1 MAQIHYLSEL
11 DKVDAYTKYRPI
23 INDLS
28 RSQLELL
35 VLMIINGAELDYAV
49 DTAMSLPKDG

>member
-11 DKVDAYTKYRPI
+11 DKVEAYQKYRPI

-28 RSQLELL
+28 KSQLELL
-35 VLMIINGAELDYAV
+35 VLLLINGCDLDYAI
-49 DTAMSLPKDG
+49 DHAMSFPKDD